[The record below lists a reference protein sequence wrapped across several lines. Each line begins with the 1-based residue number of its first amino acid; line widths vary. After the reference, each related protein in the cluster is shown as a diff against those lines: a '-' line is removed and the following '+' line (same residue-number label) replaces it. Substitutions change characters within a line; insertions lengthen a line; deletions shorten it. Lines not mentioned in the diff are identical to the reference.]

1 MILIA
6 HSKEKLLYKIC
17 SVSPQ
22 HARHIKRAPLDLLC
36 HFAATS
42 QSVLAAFSLTFQ
54 RGPQALTTFY
64 YLSFPLTLPPH
75 THPLPPLLLGY
86 ICYKSLSLFS
96 YPTTQP
102 TQTPRRTRTKATLR
116 TPRRHSNVSA
126 RSMTRARSKAIRTYR
141 TPTRTWPCRCCV
153 PRIYHCC
160 RASKQTDCS
169 FPLSPPQLSST
180 KTSCTLQ
187 RNIIK
192 PTELLSHAGQ
202 EDR

>member
-1 MILIA
+1 MILVA

-17 SVSPQ
+17 LHSPQ

-64 YLSFPLTLPPH
+64 YLSFPLTQPPH
-75 THPLPPLLLGY
+75 TPSLLGY
-86 ICYKSLSLFS
+86 ICYKSLSPS
-96 YPTTQP
+96 SPTTQP
-102 TQTPRRTRTKATLR
+102 TQTRRRTRTKATLR

-160 RASKQTDCS
+160 RASK
-169 FPLSPPQLSST
+169 
-180 KTSCTLQ
+180 
-187 RNIIK
+187 
-192 PTELLSHAGQ
+192 
-202 EDR
+202 